1 MQDQS
6 EGKLFTLLND
16 TKKDLTKQIAIQYLW
31 IENLNIVKM
40 PILPNQFISSINL
53 QSKKLWLIYHNE
65 SKTYQEKGLR
75 IILKIY

>member
-1 MQDQS
+1 MQDPS

-40 PILPNQFISSINL
+40 PILPNQFISAINL